1 MVGQGIATSRKG
13 DIVRSGKIPYR
24 LYRVYGVSQQ
34 SLFKIRSSK
43 LRRKENVLVH
53 STICLSFYPLYF
65 E

>member
-34 SLFKIRSSK
+34 SLLKIRSSK
-43 LRRKENVLVH
+43 LRRKENIRIILP
-53 STICLSFYPLYF
+53 SIF
-65 E
+65 